1 MQLPKVLRYH
11 KDEKSEEFKGLVHN
25 EDLPNIDSRIEVRS
39 TNTSDI
45 RSVNTVSLEMLA
57 ITFLL
62 ISCIHCFTKP
72 KPQTSWLLAGKF
84 KLQFFSVI
92 ENSQNKKYN
101 MVAVH
106 KLRCVFV
113 NIGLVFLHYE
123 NLPLQYME
131 IFSKAKHENFIG
143 KFLLFLIFFLKTR
156 VPTIYVLEQ
165 K

>member
-57 ITFLL
+57 ITRSTNTSDIRSVNTVSLEMLAITFLL
-62 ISCIHCFTKP
+62 IVCIHCFTKP

-84 KLQFFSVI
+84 KLHFF
-92 ENSQNKKYN
+92 
-101 MVAVH
+101 
-106 KLRCVFV
+106 FW
-113 NIGLVFLHYE
+113 
-123 NLPLQYME
+123 
-131 IFSKAKHENFIG
+131 
-143 KFLLFLIFFLKTR
+143 
-156 VPTIYVLEQ
+156 
-165 K
+165 